1 MLYRTVVMATCIRA
15 CALPAACRLA
25 SGHGHYCVRKCLP
38 QGVRMCSN
46 GFARFHSAKSNLS
59 FTRSRAVVVPA
70 TSRRLVTPPLFF
82 VPRRAAVRLLTTASS
97 ATDLEQAA
105 SGVAPQDSFP
115 PHDPRVPVTI
125 ITGFLGSGKVCSR
138 IHPALCLEF
147 PNSNSDSIS
156 IAVEILSCT
165 PIASSL
171 GRSVNACDADNT
183 LESCAQRTAW
193 ETHCCHRE

>member
-1 MLYRTVVMATCIRA
+1 
-15 CALPAACRLA
+15 
-25 SGHGHYCVRKCLP
+25 
-38 QGVRMCSN
+38 MCSN

-125 ITGFLGSGKVCSR
+125 ITGFLGSGKTTLLNHVLR
-138 IHPALCLEF
+138 EQHGKR
-147 PNSNSDSIS
+147 
-156 IAVEILSCT
+156 IAVIENEVHDEIIILHT
-165 PIASSL
+165 QPAVSSADHVTSL
-171 GRSVNACDADNT
+171 QKLYSV
-183 LESCAQRTAW
+183 
-193 ETHCCHRE
+193 

>member
-15 CALPAACRLA
+15 CALPTACRLA

-46 GFARFHSAKSNLS
+46 GFARFHPAKRNLS
-59 FTRSRAVVVPA
+59 FTSSRAVVVPA
-70 TSRRLVTPPLFF
+70 SLRRLVTAPPLSF

-105 SGVAPQDSFP
+105 SGVAPRDSFP

-138 IHPALCLEF
+138 IHPALCLAF

-156 IAVEILSCT
+156 IAVEILSCH
-165 PIASSL
+165 PNCKFLRQISECL
-171 GRSVNACDADNT
+171 
-183 LESCAQRTAW
+183 
-193 ETHCCHRE
+193 